1 MESGIDA
8 SRRGPMPAR
17 TFKLTPSWRARC
29 PGACVRATLCATFR
43 FHRTALTC
51 TTSNTLCFRP
61 CRVCLVDV
69 RRTRGMFIAPT
80 DPRCGEFARRDG
92 LFASSGIVD
101 ERRRCERLD
110 NNFSHNSYGILQ
122 FLFPTFKIE
131 TL

>member
-101 ERRRCERLD
+101 ERRRCQRLD
-110 NNFSHNSYGILQ
+110 NIFGIIHTESCSFS
-122 FLFPTFKIE
+122 FPPSK
-131 TL
+131 

>member
-29 PGACVRATLCATFR
+29 SAACVRATLCATFR
-43 FHRTALTC
+43 FHRAALTC

-92 LFASSGIVD
+92 LFASSAIVD

-110 NNFSHNSYGILQ
+110 NIFGIIHTESCSYC
-122 FLFPTFKIE
+122 FPRSK
-131 TL
+131 